1 MFKYAHIIVGLPG
14 SGKSTWIKENVFD
27 PRVRILSTDNIIQDY
42 ADTHGM
48 TYNECFEDQIGEAT
62 KTFFNSI
69 IEAVKDG
76 ASFIV
81 DRTNL
86 NKKSRKRILDMIPD
100 DYTKVCIYVKC
111 SNMFIHEHRLQN
123 RTGKTIP
130 SKIIDSMEKSFEM
143 PTAAEG
149 FKSVVHIDTAPILEA
164 A

>member
-1 MFKYAHIIVGLPG
+1 MFKYVHVIVGLPG

-27 PRVRILSTDNIIQDY
+27 PKVRILSTDNIIQDY

-69 IEAVKDG
+69 NEAVKDG
-76 ASFIV
+76 VSFIV

-100 DYTKVCIYVKC
+100 DYIKVCVYVTC
-111 SNMFIHEHRLQN
+111 ENDICHEYRLQN
-123 RTGKTIP
+123 RPGKTIP
-130 SKIIDSMEKSFEM
+130 SRIVESMKKSFEM
-143 PTAAEG
+143 PTADEG
-149 FKSVVHIDTAPILEA
+149 FKSIVHIETAPNLESA
-164 A
+164 